1 MMIYFVRLSH
11 QMSRYHW
18 SIPRYR
24 NRFSRIYTCYRCSWQ
39 AHDAVVHVVAS
50 FGTKW
55 FICRRCAVQK
65 NAGKVAGRPKEPQER
80 KYQWVFIRLIFAFF
94 AGITHVM
101 VPKRGVGRAT
111 PLGNGCILSEA
122 TVLPHPAMFQKC
134 SVLFPII
141 CGLRGELSCT

>member
-1 MMIYFVRLSH
+1 
-11 QMSRYHW
+11 MSRYHW

-111 PLGNGCILSEA
+111 PLGNGCILC
-122 TVLPHPAMFQKC
+122 TTILGKNGVVHPSFKKTPRRNQNTQ
-134 SVLFPII
+134 
-141 CGLRGELSCT
+141 LRK